1 MIWFNPPF
9 ARNIKTNIGKKF
21 ISLLRKHFP
30 PGTELYSL
38 FNTKKVKMA
47 YSCCPSMKD
56 IIAGHNRKILQYGRD
71 DTFGIKGCNCIDGE
85 EDCPL
90 QGRCQSRGIVYSG
103 KVRSVE
109 GEKVYVGQ
117 TANTF
122 KLRYGV
128 HKSSFLHR
136 SKRTSSG
143 MSGYVWDLRDRGV
156 EPEMEF
162 DIITAAMPRSKG
174 ASKCSIC
181 NIEKTLIAASDQDQT
196 LNRRKEVMNPC
207 RHHEPLML
215 TNYYSIL
222 RPPEVLDNIDE
233 ESDDRR
239 DPDLI
244 ETQEVVQTE
253 SQSRMVTRSLSRLNK
268 KKEVPGQY

>member
-1 MIWFNPPF
+1 MRILN
-9 ARNIKTNIGKKF
+9 
-21 ISLLRKHFP
+21 LRRFDIN
-30 PGTELYSL
+30 YSL
-38 FNTKKVKMA
+38 KNIPNPSKFCYQKLLTVNCLIL
-47 YSCCPSMKD
+47 CCPSMKD
-56 IIAGHNRKILQYGRD
+56 IIDGHNRKILQDGRD
-71 DTFGIKGCNCIDGE
+71 DNFGIKGCNCRDGE

-122 KLRYGV
+122 KIRYGV
-128 HKSSFLHR
+128 HKNSFVHR

-156 EPEMEF
+156 EPDMEF

-181 NIEKTLIAASDQDQT
+181 NIEKTLIAAADQDQT
-196 LNRRKEVMNPC
+196 LNKRKEVMNPC

-215 TNYYSIL
+215 TNYYSIS
-222 RPPEVLDNIDE
+222 RPPDALDDIDE
-233 ESDDRR
+233 ESDEGR
-239 DPDLI
+239 DQDMSV
-244 ETQEVVQTE
+244 TQEVVQTE
-253 SQSRMVTRSLSRLNK
+253 AESRMITRSLSRRTDRRNL
-268 KKEVPGQY
+268 